1 MTRRVTFDPALTDAT
16 VDPSTAR
23 LDAETYELKLCGHI
37 VNVSLAYHSETK
49 LLHEVVFVK
58 RPGKEGQ
65 DLHEIFH
72 EFGIQF
78 SRIIQGR
85 DPAKRA

>member
-1 MTRRVTFDPALTDAT
+1 MTEVDPA
-16 VDPSTAR
+16 TAR
-23 LDAETYELKLCGHI
+23 LKAVTHELNLRGHI
-37 VNVSLAYHSETK
+37 VNVSLAYHPKTG

-65 DLHEIFH
+65 GLHEIFH

-85 DPAKRA
+85 DPATRE